1 MKTILF
7 TQLIKLQRVI
17 LATDILPTIATS
29 YQYIYKKIASLFFY
43 ANYWWHSWSIPTT
56 KIPL

>member
-7 TQLIKLQRVI
+7 THLIKLQKVS
-17 LATDILPTIATS
+17 LTTDSLPTIVTS
-29 YQYIYKKIASLFFY
+29 YQYKKIASLFFY

-56 KIPL
+56 NLPL